1 MKLLNL
7 HRVGTVCLASWLA
20 GIGISYD
27 LQKRYRKSG
36 WLKSIGTG
44 AFVRVNETVNWEGG
58 LYAIQQQLNLP
69 VHVGGLTALA
79 MQGLGHY
86 MRTGAEKVFLYSP
99 LKVKLPAWFLQYP
112 WNADITHIRTSI
124 LPNNTGLL
132 RHEEK
137 TFFLIVSA
145 PERAMLECLH
155 VAPEQMDLVECYHL
169 MEGLVNLRPK
179 LLQQLLEDCTSIKV
193 KRLFLYLASKTSH
206 QWLKFLD
213 KSKIDLGKGDRSIV
227 PGGVYI
233 SAYQITVPRKL
244 VEL

>member
-1 MKLLNL
+1 
-7 HRVGTVCLASWLA
+7 
-20 GIGISYD
+20 
-27 LQKRYRKSG
+27 
-36 WLKSIGTG
+36 
-44 AFVRVNETVNWEGG
+44 
-58 LYAIQQQLNLP
+58 
-69 VHVGGLTALA
+69 
-79 MQGLGHY
+79 
-86 MRTGAEKVFLYSP
+86 
-99 LKVKLPAWFLQYP
+99 
-112 WNADITHIRTSI
+112 
-124 LPNNTGLL
+124 
-132 RHEEK
+132 
-137 TFFLIVSA
+137 
-145 PERAMLECLH
+145 MLECLH